1 MARILIADD
10 DPLVTRVLCTIL
22 QNAGHEVMTEVD
34 GARALIAAHEKLPDV
49 ILLDIVMPIMD
60 GLTALRLLKTHVR
73 TCEIPVVI
81 ITGHDEVANVAGG
94 YDFGADLLLGKPFEP
109 EDVVTT
115 IDRVIGGGDDEE

>member
-1 MARILIADD
+1 MARVLIADD
-10 DPLVTRVLCTIL
+10 DPLVARVLRTIL
-22 QNAGHEVMTEVD
+22 QSAGHEVMTEVD

-73 TCEIPVVI
+73 TCNIPVVI

-109 EDVVTT
+109 EDVLAT
-115 IDRVIGGGDDEE
+115 IDAVTSGRDGDE

>member
-10 DPLVTRVLCTIL
+10 DPLVTRVLSTIL
-22 QNAGHEVMTEVD
+22 ESAGHEVIAEVD
-34 GARALIAAHEKLPDV
+34 GARALIAAHEKLPDA

-94 YDFGADLLLGKPFEP
+94 YDLGADLLLGKPFDP
-109 EDVVTT
+109 DDVLTT
-115 IDRVIGGGDDEE
+115 IDRVIGVRDEGE

>member
-1 MARILIADD
+1 LARILIADD